1 MYALEEKTMQVCRF
15 KFNKHLSREQIEEKI
30 AFAVVAAECTFGQ
43 AKVRLNA
50 AYLAADNKVVIDVS
64 SPVGEHIAEVF
75 TGLLIKD
82 YGEQSFTVERVRHDG
97 QSGAKESL

>member
-15 KFNKHLSREQIEEKI
+15 KFNKSLSREQIEEKI

-82 YGEQSFTVERVRHDG
+82 YGEQSFTVERVRNEG
-97 QSGAKESL
+97 SSGTKGNL

>member
-15 KFNKHLSREQIEEKI
+15 KFNRSLSREQIEEKI

>member
-1 MYALEEKTMQVCRF
+1 MQVCRF
-15 KFNKHLSREQIEEKI
+15 KFSENVIREQVEEKI
-30 AFAVVAAECTFGQ
+30 AFAVISAECTFGQ

-50 AYLAADNKVVIDVS
+50 AYLALDNKVVIDVS

-82 YGEQSFTVERVRHDG
+82 YGEQSFTVERVRNEG
-97 QSGAKESL
+97 NQGIKGSI